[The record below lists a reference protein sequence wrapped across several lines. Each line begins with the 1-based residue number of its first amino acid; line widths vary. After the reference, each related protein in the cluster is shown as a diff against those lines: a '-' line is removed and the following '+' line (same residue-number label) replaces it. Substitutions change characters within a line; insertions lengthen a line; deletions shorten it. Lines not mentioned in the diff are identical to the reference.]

1 MFKQKSKHQKTK
13 IYNYIINVGIF
24 LILSSCAVSPGMHLD
39 DSESWLTGQ
48 KYVFIDS
55 IQKEIPITPIED
67 IEPFANNDF
76 LDYKLGIG
84 DQVSYYVWGLP
95 EVFPPVNTGI
105 DQNLRRVDSN
115 GYIFFPFAGEIQA
128 EGKTIYELR
137 TSVTE
142 RLSKYFN
149 DPQLDL
155 NIARFNS
162 RFVYVLGE
170 VSKPI
175 QVVIKD
181 TPLSLSD
188 ALGTS
193 LGVDRNTSDSSEVF
207 IIRNSIGDSPQIFI
221 ANMSS
226 PAAFLNANNF
236 YLQDRDIIFVNAKG
250 TARWNRV
257 ISQFF
262 PFSTFLNSVDN
273 LVSSD

>member
-1 MFKQKSKHQKTK
+1 MSQQKSKPKTIK
-13 IYNYIINVGIF
+13 IINLSFVAALF
-24 LILSSCAVSPGMHLD
+24 LVVSSCAVSPGMHLD

-48 KYVFIDS
+48 RYVFIES
-55 IQKEIPITPIED
+55 IQKEIPITPIENVK
-67 IEPFANNDF
+67 PLANNDY

-137 TSVTE
+137 VSVTE
-142 RLSKYFN
+142 RLTKYFN

-162 RFVYVLGE
+162 RYVYVLGE
-170 VSKPI
+170 VSKPVK
-175 QVVIKD
+175 VVIKD

-193 LGVDRNTSDSSEVF
+193 LGVDRNTSNSSEVF
-207 IIRNSIGDSPQIFI
+207 IIRNSIGESPKVFI
-221 ANMSS
+221 ADMTS

-236 YLQDRDIIFVNAKG
+236 YLQDRDIVFVNAKG

-262 PFSTFLNSVDN
+262 PFSSFLNNIEN
-273 LVSSD
+273 LVSD